1 MPQAQQVACKTC
13 GAAPLPDALFCHLCG
28 QERLSEAAN
37 TAESVVEYAEVL
49 EVLRTARYPAWLE
62 VKWSLTEAEQAA
74 QASPEAEAIVSGQA
88 SVSCSS
94 ARDAEALVEKLSSS
108 LRGAGPRLP
117 RFSDQGATPSKQGL
131 LSSPSPSAPLRTP
144 QVKAEAESGL
154 QSLRGSPR
162 SPVSSAHESG
172 ERRRSSSPNVL
183 SSLRCSTASQT
194 GGSTSIFAKS
204 LAPGRP
210 CVKRWSD
217 EAAAEPRLAERA
229 RAQTSLRAESF
240 GAALARARRWGS
252 DRLSCSSRS
261 SAGGSGSHSMLLRG
275 YLDRMRGMGA
285 RQSSAPSRASRDVA
299 VQAQSCVS
307 TMSSLGLDT
316 AASMADTLPAS
327 GKAGIRSPRTPNLTL
342 PQMGAVAMAESTD
355 SATAKVER
363 QRVEVR
369 KPREDVQVH
378 SPGFTRSPQSPQMCL
393 ASPRVDLQ
401 SNSRG
406 ARHEDPVDLA
416 RAFAHGHLNGA
427 NPRNEASKVGPRIE
441 TRLVTSVDT
450 EKAMAMEAM
459 ERVETETK
467 AVRAVSAVSVV
478 SEDVASRLHHSEPVV
493 RQAAA
498 AALGALGEVAA
509 EHVRQLASL
518 IEDVD
523 SGVRRAAAI
532 ALGNLG
538 QRAVGHADALLA
550 ASQLDDDDDVRFH
563 AAVALGMLGATSKF
577 ERGVAQTAVAG
588 NTCLLCLHSY
598 HS

>member
-131 LSSPSPSAPLRTP
+131 LSSPFPSAPLRTP

-194 GGSTSIFAKS
+194 GGSTSLFAKS

-261 SAGGSGSHSMLLRG
+261 SAGGSGSHSMLSRG

-378 SPGFTRSPQSPQMCL
+378 SPGFTRSPQSLQMCL

-401 SNSRG
+401 SNSLG

-563 AAVALGMLGATSKF
+563 AAVALGMLGATSK
-577 ERGVAQTAVAG
+577 VARCRSNCRSRQHVPTVLA
-588 NTCLLCLHSY
+588 
-598 HS
+598 

>member
-131 LSSPSPSAPLRTP
+131 LSSPSPSAPLRMP

-194 GGSTSIFAKS
+194 GGSTSLFAKS

-261 SAGGSGSHSMLLRG
+261 SAGGSGSHSMLSRG

-406 ARHEDPVDLA
+406 ARHKDPVDLA

-563 AAVALGMLGATSKF
+563 AAVALGMLGATSK
-577 ERGVAQTAVAG
+577 VARCRSNCRSRQHVPTVLA
-588 NTCLLCLHSY
+588 
-598 HS
+598 

>member
-88 SVSCSS
+88 SLSCSS

-194 GGSTSIFAKS
+194 GGSTSLFAKS

-210 CVKRWSD
+210 CVKSWSD

-261 SAGGSGSHSMLLRG
+261 SAGGSGSHSMLSRG

-378 SPGFTRSPQSPQMCL
+378 SPGFTRSPQSLQMCL

-563 AAVALGMLGATSKF
+563 AAVALGMLGATSK
-577 ERGVAQTAVAG
+577 VARCRSNCRSRQHVPTVLA
-588 NTCLLCLHSY
+588 
-598 HS
+598 

>member
-1 MPQAQQVACKTC
+1 MP
-13 GAAPLPDALFCHLCG
+13 G
-28 QERLSEAAN
+28 QESEFPLDCHA
-37 TAESVVEYAEVL
+37 
-49 EVLRTARYPAWLE
+49 
-62 VKWSLTEAEQAA
+62 
-74 QASPEAEAIVSGQA
+74 
-88 SVSCSS
+88 
-94 ARDAEALVEKLSSS
+94 
-108 LRGAGPRLP
+108 
-117 RFSDQGATPSKQGL
+117 PSHQNFHFYQL
-131 LSSPSPSAPLRTP
+131 LIL
-144 QVKAEAESGL
+144 
-154 QSLRGSPR
+154 SLRGSPR
-162 SPVSSAHESG
+162 SPVSSAHEPG

-183 SSLRCSTASQT
+183 SSLRCNTASQT
-194 GGSTSIFAKS
+194 GGSTSLFAKS
-204 LAPGRP
+204 LASGRP
-210 CVKRWSD
+210 CAKRSD
-217 EAAAEPRLAERA
+217 EAPAEPRLAERA

-261 SAGGSGSHSMLLRG
+261 SAGGSGSHSMLSRG

-285 RQSSAPSRASRDVA
+285 RQSSATSPVGTSRASRDVA

-316 AASMADTLPAS
+316 VASVADTLPAN
-327 GKAGIRSPRTPNLTL
+327 GKAGIQSPRTPNLTL
-342 PQMGAVAMAESTD
+342 PQMGAVAMAGSTE
-355 SATAKVER
+355 SATARVHR
-363 QRVEVR
+363 LRVEVR

-378 SPGFTRSPQSPQMCL
+378 SPGRTRSPQSPQVRL
-393 ASPRVDLQ
+393 ASPRMDLQ

-406 ARHEDPVDLA
+406 VRHNVDPVDPVDLA
-416 RAFAHGHLNGA
+416 RAFVHGQLNGA
-427 NPRNEASKVGPRIE
+427 NPHRNDASKVGPRIE
-441 TRLVTSVDT
+441 TRLVTSVET
-450 EKAMAMEAM
+450 EKATAMEAM
-459 ERVETETK
+459 ETETK
-467 AVRAVSAVSVV
+467 AVSAV

-563 AAVALGMLGATSKF
+563 AAVALGMLGATSK
-577 ERGVAQTAVAG
+577 VARCRSNGRSKQHVPAVLA
-588 NTCLLCLHSY
+588 
-598 HS
+598 

>member
-194 GGSTSIFAKS
+194 GGSTSLFAKS

-210 CVKRWSD
+210 CVKSWSD

-261 SAGGSGSHSMLLRG
+261 SAGGSGSHSMLSRG

-401 SNSRG
+401 SNSLG

-563 AAVALGMLGATSKF
+563 AAVALGMLGATSK
-577 ERGVAQTAVAG
+577 VARCRSNCRSRQHVPTVLA
-588 NTCLLCLHSY
+588 
-598 HS
+598 

>member
-194 GGSTSIFAKS
+194 GGSTSLFAKS

-210 CVKRWSD
+210 CVKSWSD

-261 SAGGSGSHSMLLRG
+261 SAGGSGSHSMLSRG

-563 AAVALGMLGATSKF
+563 AAVALGMLGATSK
-577 ERGVAQTAVAG
+577 VARCRSNCRSRQHVPTVLA
-588 NTCLLCLHSY
+588 
-598 HS
+598 

>member
-1 MPQAQQVACKTC
+1 MPKAQQVACKTC

-74 QASPEAEAIVSGQA
+74 QASPKAEAIVSGQA

-194 GGSTSIFAKS
+194 GGSTSLFAKS

-261 SAGGSGSHSMLLRG
+261 SAGGSGSHSMLSRG

-316 AASMADTLPAS
+316 AVSMADTLPAS
-327 GKAGIRSPRTPNLTL
+327 GKAGIQSPRTPNLTL

-427 NPRNEASKVGPRIE
+427 NPHRNEASKVGPRIE

-450 EKAMAMEAM
+450 EKAAMEAM
-459 ERVETETK
+459 ERVETESK
-467 AVRAVSAVSVV
+467 AVSAVSVV

-563 AAVALGMLGATSKF
+563 AAVALGMLGATSK
-577 ERGVAQTAVAG
+577 VARCRSNCRSRQHVPTVLA
-588 NTCLLCLHSY
+588 
-598 HS
+598 

>member
-131 LSSPSPSAPLRTP
+131 LSSPFPSAPLRTP

-194 GGSTSIFAKS
+194 GGSTSLFAKS

-210 CVKRWSD
+210 CVKSWSD

-261 SAGGSGSHSMLLRG
+261 SAGGSGSHSMLSRG

-563 AAVALGMLGATSKF
+563 AAVALGMLGATSK
-577 ERGVAQTAVAG
+577 VARCRSNCRSRQHVPTVLA
-588 NTCLLCLHSY
+588 
-598 HS
+598 

>member
-194 GGSTSIFAKS
+194 GGSTSLFAKS

-261 SAGGSGSHSMLLRG
+261 SAGGSGSHSMLSRG

-378 SPGFTRSPQSPQMCL
+378 SPGFTRSPQSLQMCL

-563 AAVALGMLGATSKF
+563 AAVALGMLGATSK
-577 ERGVAQTAVAG
+577 VARCRSNCRSRQHVPTVLA
-588 NTCLLCLHSY
+588 
-598 HS
+598 

>member
-194 GGSTSIFAKS
+194 GGSTSLFAKS

-261 SAGGSGSHSMLLRG
+261 SAGGSGSHSMLSRG

-563 AAVALGMLGATSKF
+563 AAVALGMLGATSK
-577 ERGVAQTAVAG
+577 VARCRSNCRSRQHVPTVLA
-588 NTCLLCLHSY
+588 
-598 HS
+598 

>member
-131 LSSPSPSAPLRTP
+131 LSSPSPSAPLRMP

-194 GGSTSIFAKS
+194 GGSTSLFAKS

-261 SAGGSGSHSMLLRG
+261 SAGGSGSHSMLSRG

-563 AAVALGMLGATSKF
+563 AAVALGMLGATSK
-577 ERGVAQTAVAG
+577 VARCRSNCRSRQHVPTVLA
-588 NTCLLCLHSY
+588 
-598 HS
+598 